1 MRRLF
6 LQRGLGLALLLG
18 LMVAV
23 TVSSMRYLR
32 RPPIRVGV
40 LHSLTGTMALS
51 ETPVM
56 RATQLAID
64 ELNEAGGVLGRRVDA
79 VVVDGGSDWPTF
91 AREAERLLA
100 EEKVSALFGCWTSSC
115 RGSVRPVVERHRSL
129 LFYPLQYEGLEE
141 SAHVI
146 YLGATP
152 NQQIIPALSWSVERF
167 GPRMFLVG
175 SDYLF
180 PRAASVL
187 VRDHLRLLRGDVVGE
202 ALLPLGSTQVEDVVR
217 RIAAAKPDFI
227 FSTLNGDTNLAF
239 FRALR
244 QAGIDSK
251 TTPTMSVSIAE
262 PELKAMGSESVAGD
276 YAAWNYF
283 QSLPT
288 EANKAF
294 VDRFKIRYGVDQV
307 VDDPMEA
314 AYVGVHLWARAVE
327 AAGTAEPG
335 AVREALRARAFFGPE
350 GLVYVDPVNLHLWK
364 TPRIGQIQPDGQFQ
378 IVWSAPA
385 PMRPVPFPVQRTRA
399 EWLDFARQAAKD
411 QDLRRSSVGGAP

>member
-18 LMVAV
+18 LVIAV
-23 TVSSMRYLR
+23 TLSSMRYLR
-32 RPPIRVGV
+32 RPPVRVGV

-51 ETPVM
+51 EAPVM
-56 RATQLAID
+56 RATQLAIE
-64 ELNEAGGVLGRRVDA
+64 ELNEAGGVLGRPVEA

-141 SAHVI
+141 SAHVV
-146 YLGATP
+146 YTGATP

-167 GPRMFLVG
+167 GPRVFLVG

-180 PRAASVL
+180 PRAANAL
-187 VRDHLRLLRGDVVGE
+187 IRDHLQLLRGTVVGE
-202 ALLPLGSTQVEDVVR
+202 EYLPLGTVQVEEVVR
-217 RIAAAKPDFI
+217 RISAVKPDFI
-227 FSTLNGDTNLAF
+227 FSTLNGGTNQAF

-244 QAGIDSK
+244 EAGVESK

-262 PELKAMGSESVAGD
+262 PELRAMKSEWVAGD

-283 QSLPT
+283 QSLPS
-288 EANKAF
+288 EANQAF
-294 VDRFKIRYGVDQV
+294 VDRYKRRFGVDQV
-307 VDDPMEA
+307 VGDPMEA
-314 AYVGVHLWARAVE
+314 AYLGVHLWARAVE
-327 AAGTAEPG
+327 AAGSAEPG
-335 AVREALRARAFFGPE
+335 VVRDALRARALFAPG
-350 GLVYVDPVNLHLWK
+350 GMVYVDPVNLHTWK
-364 TPRIGQIQPDGQFQ
+364 TPRIGRIRPGGQFEL
-378 IVWSAPA
+378 VWSAPS
-385 PMRPVPFPVQRTRA
+385 PIRPVPFPVQRTREQWLEFA
-399 EWLDFARQAAKD
+399 ERVARGD
-411 QDLRRSSVGGAP
+411 DTRRSSAGGAP